1 MADIK
6 SSNHQIMHLSFIVA
20 ASLNQVIGINNQLP
34 WHLPADLKYFK
45 KLTTGH
51 TVLMGR
57 KTYDSIGRPLPNR
70 ENVVVT
76 RSKDFQAEGV
86 VVRHTLQDALEFC
99 ANSEEV
105 FVIGGEEIFK
115 QLMDKAD
122 TIYLTIV
129 HTVIENG
136 DAFFATPDSAFW
148 KKTNSEFHEKDE
160 KNLFDYTFE
169 TYERI

>member
-1 MADIK
+1 
-6 SSNHQIMHLSFIVA
+6 MHLSFIVA

-57 KTYDSIGRPLPNR
+57 KTYESIGRPLPNR

-76 RSKDFQAEGV
+76 RSKDFQAEGIV
-86 VVRHTLQDALEFC
+86 VKYSIEEALQYCKDKEQ
-99 ANSEEV
+99 V
-105 FVIGGEEIFK
+105 FVIGGEEIFR
-115 QLMDKAD
+115 QMMDAVH
-122 TIYLTIV
+122 TIYLTVV
-129 HTVIENG
+129 HTTIENG
-136 DAFFATPDSAFW
+136 DAFFPAPDSVVW
-148 KKTNSEFHEKDE
+148 EKTNTEFHEKDE

>member
-1 MADIK
+1 
-6 SSNHQIMHLSFIVA
+6 MHLSIIVA

-51 TVLMGR
+51 TILMGR

-76 RSKDFQAEGV
+76 RSKDFQAEGAV
-86 VVRHTLQDALEFC
+86 IKYSVEEALQYCKDKDQ
-99 ANSEEV
+99 V

-115 QLMDKAD
+115 QMMDVVH
-122 TIYLTIV
+122 TIYLTVV
-129 HTVIENG
+129 HTTIANG
-136 DAFFATPDSAFW
+136 DAFFSAPDSAFW
-148 KKTNSEFHEKDE
+148 KKTSSEFHEKDE
-160 KNLFDYTFE
+160 KNLFDYAFE

>member
-1 MADIK
+1 
-6 SSNHQIMHLSFIVA
+6 MHLSFIVA

-51 TVLMGR
+51 TIVMGR
-57 KTYDSIGRPLPNR
+57 KTYDSIGKPLPNR
-70 ENVVVT
+70 ENIVIT
-76 RSKDFQAEGV
+76 RSKDFKADGV
-86 VVRHTLQDALEFC
+86 VIKYSVDEALQYCKDKEQ
-99 ANSEEV
+99 V

-115 QLMDKAD
+115 QMMDVVH

-129 HTVIENG
+129 HITIENG
-136 DAFFATPDSAFW
+136 DAFFSVLEKDEWQLTQ
-148 KKTNSEFHEKDE
+148 SEFHNKDE
-160 KNLFDYTFE
+160 KNELDYTFE